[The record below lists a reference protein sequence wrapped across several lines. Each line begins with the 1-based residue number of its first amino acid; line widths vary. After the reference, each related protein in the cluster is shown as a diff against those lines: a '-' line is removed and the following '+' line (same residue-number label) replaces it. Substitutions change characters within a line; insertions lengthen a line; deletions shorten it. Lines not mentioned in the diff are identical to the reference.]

1 MGHFSDMP
9 DSNLAALNAYEAATD
24 RSIRK
29 WEAAEDE
36 YGDEA
41 LEQLVDEVLTSDPK
55 AVMQLD
61 EMLCQYVDDLDVGDW
76 FTVLA
81 DLFAWS
87 QTKDI
92 EANRRA
98 IKAVTEFVR
107 DTIQERFADQVT
119 DRIAE
124 LSGEYE

>member
-1 MGHFSDMP
+1 MGYMP
-9 DSNLAALNAYEAATD
+9 DGNSAALAIYEAATD
-24 RSIRK
+24 RSIQK

-36 YGDEA
+36 HGDEA

-55 AVMQLD
+55 AVSQLQD
-61 EMLCQYVDDLDVGDW
+61 MLCQYVEECDTGEW

-87 QTKDI
+87 QSRDI

-98 IKAVTEFVR
+98 TKAVTEFVR
-107 DTIQERFADQVT
+107 ETIKDKFSDEVT

-124 LSGEYE
+124 LSGDYE